1 MKPRNYLVFLLM
13 GLLACMALVAAA
25 CGDDDDDDDDDD
37 TGNGGDTP
45 TAEATFEPGSTMA
58 QIVENGRI
66 IIGVKYDQ
74 PGFGF
79 KDAVSGEVDGFDVA
93 VGKEIAKALGLEE
106 GDIQFIESVSA
117 NRIPYLQED
126 KADLI
131 IATMTI
137 NAMRKEQIEFSRTY
151 FLAGQSILVE
161 EDTDD
166 INGIDD
172 LNGKQVCTVTG
183 STSERNVKEKAPQ
196 VNLLTLDTY
205 SACVAAMKDGRV
217 VAVTTDDI
225 ILAGFARTDDS
236 LKLVGENFTEE
247 PYGIGMKKGK
257 TDMQEFVNGVLNDM
271 LEDGRWEE
279 IYDEYLGG
287 IEGLP
292 TAEEAKNNLPND

>member
-1 MKPRNYLVFLLM
+1 LKLRNYWLYLLM
-13 GLLACMALVAAA
+13 GLLACIALVAAA
-25 CGDDDDDDDDDD
+25 CGDDDDDDDD
-37 TGNGGDTP
+37 TGDGDP
-45 TAEATFEPGSTMA
+45 TAAPTFEAGSSMA
-58 QIVENGRI
+58 EIVENGRI
-66 IIGVKYDQ
+66 TIGVKFDQ

-79 KDAVSGEVDGFDVA
+79 KDAVSGDVEGLDVE

-106 GDIQFIESVSA
+106 DQIEFIESVSA
-117 NRIPYLQED
+117 NRIPFLQED

-137 NAMRKEQIEFSRTY
+137 NAMRKEQIEFSRPY

-161 EDTDD
+161 KDTND
-166 INGIDD
+166 IASVDD
-172 LNGKQVCTVTG
+172 LNGKKVCSVTG

-196 VNLLTLDTY
+196 VDLLALDTY

-225 ILAGFARTDDS
+225 ILAGFAKNDDS
-236 LKLVGENFTEE
+236 LKLVGGNFTDE

-257 TDMQEFVNGVLNDM
+257 TDLQTFVDGVLNDM
-271 LEDGRWEE
+271 LEDGRWED
-279 IYDEYLGG
+279 IYDEFLGG

-292 TAEEAKNNLPND
+292 TAEEATSNLPAE